1 MAAPPRIK
9 LTAESAPDAPEW
21 WKERVLPS
29 VQAAFSDIR
38 AALDHGLTTKE
49 NHKAGEAVGITFKT
63 DATVGDTWP
72 ISIKNNMPG
81 GARPTHLWYSDLV
94 KTNGASISA
103 AFSLT
108 WVLDQAGMI
117 LLTFQGLEGSTEYKA
132 SIRYE

>member
-9 LTAESAPDAPEW
+9 LSAETAPDAPDW
-21 WKERVLPS
+21 WKERVMPS
-29 VQAAFSDIR
+29 IQAAFNDIR
-38 AALDHGLTTKE
+38 AALDRGLTVKE
-49 NHKAGEAVGITFKT
+49 NHKAGEAVGVTFTTK
-63 DATVGDTWP
+63 ATVGDTWP

-81 GARPTHLWYSDLV
+81 GVRPTHLWCSDLV

-108 WVLDQAGMI
+108 WGLDQAGMI
-117 LLTFQGLEGSTEYKA
+117 LLTLQGLEGSTEYKA